1 MYYQYFVS
9 GGNVEDAV
17 GTVGFFQ
24 VQTYGAENC
33 MQGGPDDGR
42 SLYPWVRWSCQSEGD
57 CTTLPYN
64 IVSKKQKN
72 KQNLA
77 LKLSTCKIPEG
88 ALLIRSRRK
97 ASG

>member
-64 IVSKKQKN
+64 IVSKKKKKKN
-72 KQNLA
+72 LGPDIDCLQD
-77 LKLSTCKIPEG
+77 SGRIFTDP
-88 ALLIRSRRK
+88 LL
-97 ASG
+97 